1 MSKVW
6 KVSTIVGTRPE
17 LIRLSR
23 IISLFDESFH
33 HRLIHTNQNFDPNL
47 KDVFFEDLEIRKP
60 DIEISIA
67 TGTLGVQVASILVGV
82 EKELLD
88 HRPDAVVILGD
99 TNSALSSILAKRMQI
114 PVYHLEA
121 GNRSHD
127 SNIPEEINRRIIDHC
142 ADFNLVYSEHARRN
156 LEAEGIESRRVS
168 LIGSP
173 LTEVTRYYS
182 KKISKSRILE
192 SLNLTKGEY
201 FLISTHRQ
209 ENIDNSERLL
219 TLLNSISNLD
229 RDYNLPIIISA
240 HPRFSSRTESLNF
253 MFTKNV
259 RLMKP
264 FNFTDYCKLQLGAK
278 MVLSDSGSLA
288 EEAAILKFKAISLR
302 DSTERP
308 EAIESGT
315 IITGGLGYAGITS
328 AMSNME
334 NVPKFPK
341 VPWEY
346 EIEDT
351 SHRVT
356 RFIASTIGQHKF
368 WSGLR

>member
-1 MSKVW
+1 MSKTW

-23 IISLFDESFH
+23 TIPLFDKSFH

-47 KDVFFEDLEIRKP
+47 KDVFFEDLKIRKP
-60 DIEISIA
+60 DNEISISR
-67 TGTLGVQVASILVGV
+67 GTLGDQIASILIGV

-88 HRPDAVVILGD
+88 NRPDAVVILGD
-99 TNSALSSILAKRMQI
+99 TNSALSSIIAKRMQI

-142 ADFNLVYSEHARRN
+142 ADFNLVYSEYARRN

-173 LTEVTRYYS
+173 LTEVIRHDS
-182 KKISKSRILE
+182 KRISESRILE
-192 SLNLTKGEY
+192 SLNLIQGKY
-201 FLISTHRQ
+201 FLISAHRQ

-219 TLLNSISNLD
+219 TLLNSIASLD
-229 RDYNLPIIISA
+229 KDYNLPIIISA
-240 HPRFSSRTESLNF
+240 HPRFSSRTENLNF
-253 MFTKNV
+253 AFTKNV

-264 FNFTDYCKLQLGAK
+264 FNFTEYCKLQLGAK

-288 EEAAILKFKAISLR
+288 EEAAILKFKAVSLR

-315 IITGGLGYAGITS
+315 IITSGLDYAGITS
-328 AMSNME
+328 AMLNME
-334 NVPKFPK
+334 NAPKSPK
-341 VPWEY
+341 IPWEY

-351 SHRVT
+351 SHRIT
-356 RFIASTIGQHKF
+356 RFITSTISQHKF